1 MIFTK
6 TTLDRIKKSYEIKY
20 VNNFNDSTV
29 VGFGD
34 RDTTIA
40 VMSNILTQTYEGIF
54 ETVNI
59 EIRIDEHV
67 CELIEYLPDE
77 ED

>member
-6 TTLDRIKKSYEIKY
+6 TTLDRIKKSYEIEY